1 MSSKRFFILT
11 LVTSLLFTAVIGC
24 SPAKKPQTPSQK
36 PATMNTS
43 ESSRVAKSIDTISG
57 VNNSTVVLS
66 GNTAYVGLDLKANV
80 EKSKTKTIEKEA
92 SNKVRKSVPR
102 IKTVFVSSDVD
113 TVTRLKKVSSGIAA
127 GKPVSSFTEELS
139 EIGRR
144 VTPMRY

>member
-1 MSSKRFFILT
+1 MSRKRCFILT
-11 LVTSLLFTAVIGC
+11 LVICLLFTTIVGC
-24 SPAKKPQTPSQK
+24 SPAKKPNTTPSK
-36 PATMNTS
+36 PRTTS
-43 ESSRVAKSIDTISG
+43 DSSRVASAIDTIAG
-57 VNNSTVVLS
+57 VNKSTVVLA

-92 SNKVRKSVPR
+92 SKKVQKVLPR

-127 GKPVSSFTEELS
+127 GKPVSSFTDELS

-144 VTPMRY
+144 ITPMRY